1 MKIYYS
7 GTPTRRG
14 KDISKHL
21 NFKYVKSN
29 ILHSEIKSY
38 IFFKKLF
45 NIIKNVIS
53 EIKFLK
59 KINPKYLIYEHGGDF
74 LPTLI
79 ILIFS
84 RMYNIKLIVDCH
96 TCVYIDNRYNFIRE
110 YINKKVL
117 KISKLMIAHND
128 ETLKLTIHKNMFSLE
143 SKIPSYVKRKIKLNN
158 KKNIVFITRFNKDE
172 PIYEILNSTNL
183 FSSNYQFFITGNYN
197 NSNFLIDKGKYKNLI
212 FTGFLPNKKYIELI
226 SSCDV
231 HVVLTDRDFTLL
243 YGGRESVSLIKPLVI
258 SDNLSCRRY
267 FHKGSIFVKNKSEN
281 IKKGIIKSLKLKTKL
296 KNEMKSLKSE
306 KLDLFHEKIKILKN
320 KIESN

>member
-1 MKIYYS
+1 LKIYYS

-14 KDISKHL
+14 KDISKYL
-21 NFKYVKSN
+21 NLKYIISN
-29 ILHSEIKSY
+29 ILFSEVNSNNFLIKLY
-38 IFFKKLF
+38 Y
-45 NIIKNVIS
+45 IIKNVIF
-53 EIKFLK
+53 EIQILK
-59 KINPKYLIYEHGGDF
+59 KLNPKYLIYEHAGDF

-79 ILIFS
+79 VLIFS
-84 RMYNIKLIVDCH
+84 RINNVKLIVDCH
-96 TCVYIDNRYNFIRE
+96 TCVYIDNKYNFIRE

-128 ETLKLTIHKNMFSLE
+128 ETLKLSIHKNMYSLE
-143 SKIPSYVKRKIKLNN
+143 SKIPSYDKRKIKLNN

-172 PIYEILNSTNL
+172 PIYEILKCTNL

-197 NSNFLIDKGKYKNLI
+197 NSNFLIDKKKYKNLI
-212 FTGFLPNKKYIELI
+212 FTGFLPDKKYIELI

-243 YGGRESVSLIKPLVI
+243 YGGRESISLNKPLVI
-258 SDNLSCRRY
+258 SDNSSCRRY
-267 FHKGSIFVKNKSEN
+267 FYKGSIFVKNKSEN

-296 KNEMKSLKSE
+296 KNEMNSLKSE
-306 KLDLFHEKIKILKN
+306 KLDLFHKKIKILKN